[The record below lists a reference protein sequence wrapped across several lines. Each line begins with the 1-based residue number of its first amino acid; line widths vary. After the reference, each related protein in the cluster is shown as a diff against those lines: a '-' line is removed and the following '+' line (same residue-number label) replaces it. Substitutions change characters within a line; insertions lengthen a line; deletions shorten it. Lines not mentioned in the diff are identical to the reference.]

1 MVANPVAA
9 TLPFKNITLI
19 ILSHSLSSGCVQC
32 VTENFIE
39 YDGFHSSRKS
49 GILLGMTTPKLNW
62 PVLLSELGADVS
74 MGLTFIA
81 GLSYELDDPKY
92 GLTDLAAIIP
102 PKWKHVI
109 LVSGIAATGTLRIG
123 NAVIRAF
130 RAAQVTANTTAIAA
144 TPAPA
149 TTEPGK
155 PS

>member
-1 MVANPVAA
+1 
-9 TLPFKNITLI
+9 
-19 ILSHSLSSGCVQC
+19 
-32 VTENFIE
+32 
-39 YDGFHSSRKS
+39 
-49 GILLGMTTPKLNW
+49 MTTPKLNW

-109 LVSGIAATGTLRIG
+109 LVSGIVATGALRIG

-130 RAAQVTANTTAIAA
+130 RSAQVAANTDAIATTNA
-144 TPAPA
+144 VVKLNAQTPSVAPA
-149 TTEPGK
+149 QAAPEAKGGA
-155 PS
+155 